1 MILRR
6 RKNKMEELFDLID
19 MMDYLTDGGFGIFG
33 TIFSGIGRSLGFL
46 NVIGVIL
53 LIVMLVAIYVIS
65 SFKWQFIGRKAGLQ
79 KDWMPFVPFARTVY
93 KLSIV
98 DEAWWRMFF
107 KDGFWFYAWLMITII
122 NAISNYQG
130 LTFAIVLATLYGLC
144 CLAYNVYYRYK
155 FYMAHNIKPH
165 LSLCVLIPPLVTIT
179 QVWDYLIAFGRNYPF
194 TGEGTS
200 RAMLDVMDV
209 PQMRDARGNPIPV
222 TQAMK
227 PGSGAPWVA
236 DKASPG
242 VGAATPCS
250 LAGLSG
256 MYAGQTIP
264 MAPNDELII
273 GRDSNLAN
281 VIIDTNAEK
290 VSRKHCGIRFDPTRN
305 IYSVTD
311 YSSNGTFID
320 GESRLVANAPT
331 TLQRGVVINL
341 GNRENRFRLN

>member
-1 MILRR
+1 M
-6 RKNKMEELFDLID
+6 NDLFGLLDL
-19 MMDYLTDGGFGIFG
+19 MQEFSGNGIFNVV
-33 TIFSGIGRSLGFL
+33 FKGIIQSIGFI

-53 LIVMLVAIYVIS
+53 IVIMFVALYVIS

-98 DEAWWRMFF
+98 DEVWWRMFF
-107 KDGFWFYAWLMITII
+107 KDGFWFYAWLLITLI
-122 NAISNYQG
+122 NAITGYRG
-130 LTFAIVLATLYGLC
+130 LTFAIVLSTLYGLC

-155 FYMAHNIKPH
+155 FYVAHNIKPH
-165 LSLCVLIPPLVTIT
+165 LSLCLLIPPVFTII

-209 PQMRDARGNPIPV
+209 PQLKDARGNPMPV

-227 PGSGAPWVA
+227 PGHGAPWVA
-236 DKASPG
+236 DKAAPAGDSPMS
-242 VGAATPCS
+242 CS

-264 MAPNDELII
+264 MAPNEELII
-273 GRDSNLAN
+273 GRDAALAN
-281 VIIDTNAEK
+281 VIVDQNADK
-290 VSRKHCGIRFDPTRN
+290 ISRKHCGIRFDQTRN
-305 IYSVTD
+305 SYTVTD
-311 YSSNGTFID
+311 YSSNGTYID
-320 GESRLVANAPT
+320 GESRLVSNVPT
-331 TLQRGVVINL
+331 TVHRGAVINL